1 MYYLRHNSW
10 SSRLA
15 YGLVFAALTI
25 GVTGQAVRAEAAG
38 DAAVT
43 VRHRALMSA
52 PVVIEGAVNIVG
64 FDGLAPGTAGRL
76 EIDGDLIRFDG
87 KTAHGTIPM
96 DAVRVMSLE
105 HSNKGLMRGVK
116 GNVASMAPQAG
127 QIYSMIRPGAETLT
141 LFYVDEHQGFH
152 GAVLLLP
159 KTSRQSVLQAFDQAG
174 IQPASFMD
182 DRLGDS
188 LRPDGVG
195 LAARGHRPREHSVRI
210 NLPGSNGKLPPAFV
224 AATYEE
230 LIAQLRK
237 SSMFETVWRQGDVR
251 SDGDASMLDL
261 DVTHYKKGN
270 AGVRG
275 ALPVVGMVAGKTLI
289 RADLRFTDAQGT
301 VILQREVKGSVRM
314 MGESIAASK
323 SLAQR
328 VSAALMKEA
337 GHFEDAALGYDTS
350 HASEL
355 ANQDR

>member
-1 MYYLRHNSW
+1 MSDD
-10 SSRLA
+10 
-15 YGLVFAALTI
+15 
-25 GVTGQAVRAEAAG
+25 TGTFHHGAM
-38 DAAVT
+38 
-43 VRHRALMSA
+43 MSA
-52 PVVIEGAVNIVG
+52 PVVVEGAVNIIG
-64 FDGLAPGTAGRL
+64 FAGLAAGTAGRL
-76 EIDGDLIRFDG
+76 EIDGDLIRFTG
-87 KTAHGTIPM
+87 KTAYGVIPM
-96 DAVRVMSLE
+96 DAVRGMSLE

-141 LFYVDEHQGFH
+141 LFYVDERQGFH

-174 IQPASFMD
+174 IQPASVMD

-188 LRPDGVG
+188 LRPDGVR

-230 LIAQLRK
+230 LVVQLRK
-237 SSMFETVWRQGDVR
+237 SSMFETVWRQGDIR
-251 SDGDASMLDL
+251 SDDDASMLDL
-261 DVTHYKKGN
+261 DVTQYKKGN
-270 AGVRG
+270 AGARG

-301 VILQREVKGSVRM
+301 VVVQREVKGSVRM

-328 VSAALMKEA
+328 VSAALKKEA

-350 HASEL
+350 HASEI